1 MTDSVINDAVEQA
14 KTVELT
20 PEEAALKMQE
30 QDAADRYEL
39 QFRGELKLYTT
50 MLMAGIKGNNSVS
63 QNGKKDVD
71 NVKQCVR
78 QAMLIMNYIDQL
90 PLSFNKTE

>member
-1 MTDSVINDAVEQA
+1 MSTEEIQIEEVEEGLTAEQA
-14 KTVELT
+14 
-20 PEEAALKMQE
+20 QE
-30 QDAADRYEL
+30 QAAADRYEL
-39 QFRGELKLYTT
+39 QFKGELKLYTT
-50 MLMAGIKGNNSVS
+50 MLMAGIKGNSSVS

-78 QAMLIMNYIDQL
+78 QAMLIMNYVDQL